1 MNDNRT
7 AADLVVRHR
16 LPRSPA
22 SAGEPISSAAREP
35 RLARYDFFLPDED
48 LLLAED
54 FRLAEG
60 FRLDDAFFLAAG
72 FLLDE
77 AFFLLDDDFFGTFPP
92 AFLASDNPI
101 AIACLRLLTFFPEL
115 PLLSVPA
122 LRSCIAFLT
131 LLCAFLPYLAMSY
144 LHRRLFLHRYFCR
157 RARTLRGSMH
167 TNVRRPAAAA
177 RQS

>member
-16 LPRSPA
+16 LHRCA

-60 FRLDDAFFLAAG
+60 FRLDDAFFLTAG

-131 LLCAFLPYLAMSY
+131 LLCAFLP
-144 LHRRLFLHRYFCR
+144 
-157 RARTLRGSMH
+157 
-167 TNVRRPAAAA
+167 
-177 RQS
+177 

>member
-7 AADLVVRHR
+7 AADFVVRHR
-16 LPRSPA
+16 LRRF
-22 SAGEPISSAAREP
+22 AGGRGQPISSAPRGP

-54 FRLAEG
+54 FRL
-60 FRLDDAFFLAAG
+60 DDAFFLAAG
-72 FLLDE
+72 FFLAE
-77 AFFLLDDDFFGTFPP
+77 GFFLLDDDFFGTLPP

-101 AIACLRLLTFFPEL
+101 AIACLRLLTFFPEP

-131 LLCAFLPYLAMSY
+131 LLCAFLPYLAMSC
-144 LHRRLFLHRYFCR
+144 LLGLIRGRVGW

-167 TNVRRPAAAA
+167 TNVRHPIQAVN
-177 RQS
+177 